1 MDKILTVKDKIFA
14 FLEKKG
20 ITKTEFY
27 AETGIESSNFK
38 GKNKDSLPGSA
49 MLVKILTKYPD
60 LSADWLLTGRGEM
73 LKTNS
78 TLTDTPP
85 DEQPHVSDKD
95 TKKVWIAQENEQGI
109 PLIPFSAMAGALT
122 GEQSVLEYECERYV
136 VPAFSG
142 ADFLIAVK
150 GNSMSPTYVSGD
162 IVACQRVPMAD
173 LFFQWNK
180 PYVLDTKQ
188 GAIIKR
194 IKPGSDKQH
203 VLIVSDNP
211 DYDPYELTYSEIYAV
226 ALVIGIIRL
235 E

>member
-122 GEQSVLEYECERYV
+122 GEQSALEYECERYV